1 MEFIYAAFHRM
12 EIKLKIIDFSKAKQ
26 SGSLRKRSK
35 RNVNRT
41 ATQLIRSHMCKCEFR
56 LILIHTY
63 TYIYVYIY
71 AFLSLARV
79 ALNLFICFRS
89 FLIRS
94 DRFHRISGFRSIAQL
109 IIPTTKAMATTIM
122 PLLVQLQFYQYK

>member
-35 RNVNRT
+35 RNVNHT
-41 ATQLIRSHMCKCEFR
+41 AAQLIRSHMCKCEFR

-63 TYIYVYIY
+63 MYIYICIFIVSAGGIEPVY
-71 AFLSLARV
+71 LLP
-79 ALNLFICFRS
+79 LFS
-89 FLIRS
+89 HS
-94 DRFHRISGFRSIAQL
+94 QRSIPPNFWFQINSPAYYPHHKSDGNNNNASTFTVAVL
-109 IIPTTKAMATTIM
+109 SI
-122 PLLVQLQFYQYK
+122 